1 MYVYLKFSA
10 VLGAISA
17 KSSILTRPA
26 GMVPIVMSKKT
37 TGFLGFWGLWCH
49 STTPV
54 AGAAAVAPPTDAI
67 RGIRRFAGKE
77 GELSQFKRCWSYRML
92 SKYLYRCIDAIAPY
106 CSVQF
111 LSLRISRRL
120 CFTSFFFFFFY
131 YYYILRKL
139 FLQTKRKKKSMLW
152 IPKIH

>member
-10 VLGAISA
+10 VLGVISA

-67 RGIRRFAGKE
+67 SGIQQLAGKE

-92 SKYLYRCIDAIAPY
+92 TKYLYRCIDAIAPY

-111 LSLRISRRL
+111 LSLLTTRRL
-120 CFTSFFFFFFY
+120 CFTSFSFFSFSLLLL
-131 YYYILRKL
+131 YIK
-139 FLQTKRKKKSMLW
+139 KIIPPNKKK
-152 IPKIH
+152 K